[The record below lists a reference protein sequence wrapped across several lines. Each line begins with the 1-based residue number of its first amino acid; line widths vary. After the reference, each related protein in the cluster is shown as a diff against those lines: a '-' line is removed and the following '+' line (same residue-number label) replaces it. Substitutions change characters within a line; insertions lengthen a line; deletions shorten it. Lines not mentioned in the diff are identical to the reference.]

1 MVFIVKK
8 QVTCSRIGQKYIL
21 NTYENTVFA
30 TIVHIHDPDFLCL
43 ATCQYQG
50 DLHG

>member
-30 TIVHIHDPDFLCL
+30 IIVRINDSGFLRL
-43 ATCQYQG
+43 ATFHYQW